1 MKRLLIPMLALALF
15 GPVQAKAE
23 KLDLSTISCK
33 RFFDYSKENI
43 GLLLTWLEGYYS
55 GDDDDPVID
64 FDKMAVNA
72 KKLGE
77 YCAKNPDIGL
87 ITAAEKIYGKD
98 DK

>member
-1 MKRLLIPMLALALF
+1 
-15 GPVQAKAE
+15 
-23 KLDLSTISCK
+23 
-33 RFFDYSKENI
+33 
-43 GLLLTWLEGYYS
+43 
-55 GDDDDPVID
+55 
-64 FDKMAVNA
+64 MAVNA